1 MESLEALMELNQLL
15 EVIILLVA
23 TNQDAASLAFLEEE

>member
-1 MESLEALMELNQLL
+1 MESLEALMELNLLL

-23 TNQDAASLAFLEEE
+23 TNRDVASLASLEEA